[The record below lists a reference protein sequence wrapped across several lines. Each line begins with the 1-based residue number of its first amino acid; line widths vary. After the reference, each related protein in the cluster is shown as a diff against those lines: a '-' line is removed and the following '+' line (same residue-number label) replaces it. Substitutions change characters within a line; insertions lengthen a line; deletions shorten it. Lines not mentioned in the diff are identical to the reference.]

1 MKTAA
6 WPNPRLIV
14 APIILALGLSP
25 ALALAQNVPSYAV
38 PVTAQPPAPPADQE
52 TIHGTISSIDNNG
65 GVQLNDDRGFIDSV
79 QIQPNTIINPGGV
92 QLKSGMVVTI
102 GGAAQGQVFAA
113 NHIDVAMNG
122 PSGRPPQ
129 QRGDDAYVQP
139 PAIPLKSGMEL
150 TGILA
155 TPLDS
160 KTATVGQPVNLTDV
174 VAANGSIN
182 GASLLGTVVD
192 VQHPGPGRNAQIMLH
207 FDTLQMPDG
216 STAPIDGIVVSMKVK
231 TKSNAAKEV
240 GGALVGM
247 IVGNALGKTLL
258 GVSGGG
264 VVGAFGG
271 YLVAKDDRTD
281 ITIPA
286 NTGVTVRLVHER
298 RQSNDRVSNRRGY
311 ATRGRD
317 RIFEDIV
324 SLSQSDR
331 VFFEE
336 SDCCVTGVAK

>member
-6 WPNPRLIV
+6 WYNTRLIV
-14 APIILALGLSP
+14 APLVLALGLAP
-25 ALALAQNVPSYAV
+25 TMALAQSAPPDLPSYAS
-38 PVTAQPPAPPADQE
+38 PQTAQPAQQPADQE
-52 TIHGTISSIDNNG
+52 TIHGSIASIDNNG
-65 GVQLNDDRGFIDSV
+65 ELQLNDDRGFVDSV
-79 QIQPNTIINPGGV
+79 QIQPNTIINPDGTR
-92 QLKSGMVVTI
+92 LKAGMVVTI
-102 GGAAQGQVFAA
+102 GGAAQGSVFAA
-113 NHIDVAMNG
+113 NHIDVAMSGPQGPPPQNG
-122 PSGRPPQ
+122 PQGPPPQYAPQGPPQ
-129 QRGDDAYVQP
+129 QDGDGYVQP
-139 PAIPLKSGMEL
+139 PPVPLKSGMEL
-150 TGILA
+150 TGILG

-160 KTATVGQPVNLTDV
+160 KTATVGEPVDLTNV
-174 VAANGSIN
+174 IAANGSIN

-216 STAPIDGIVVSMKVK
+216 STTPIDGMVVSMQIK

-240 GGALVGM
+240 GGAIVGM
-247 IVGNALGKTLL
+247 IVGNVLGKTLL

-298 RQSNDRVSNRRGY
+298 RQSDS
-311 ATRGRD
+311 
-317 RIFEDIV
+317 
-324 SLSQSDR
+324 SQ
-331 VFFEE
+331 
-336 SDCCVTGVAK
+336 

>member
-6 WPNPRLIV
+6 CYNIRLIV
-14 APIILALGLSP
+14 APLVLALGLVPDVVLAQSVPP
-25 ALALAQNVPSYAV
+25 ALPSYAV
-38 PVTAQPPAPPADQE
+38 PAVAAPAPPAVDQE
-52 TIHGTISSIDNNG
+52 RIHGSIASIDNNNG
-65 GVQLNDDRGFIDSV
+65 LQLNDDRGFVDSV
-79 QIQPNTIINPGGV
+79 QIQPNTIINPGGT
-92 QLKSGMVVTI
+92 QLVAGMVVTI
-102 GGAAQGQVFAA
+102 GGAAQGSVFAA
-113 NHIDVAMNG
+113 NHIDVAMSAPVG
-122 PSGRPPQ
+122 PPPP
-129 QRGDDAYVQP
+129 V
-139 PAIPLKSGMEL
+139 PLKSGMEL
-150 TGILA
+150 TGVLGA
-155 TPLDS
+155 SLDS
-160 KTATVGQPVNLTDV
+160 KTATIGEPVDLTNV
-174 VAANGSIN
+174 IAANGSIN

-216 STAPIDGIVVSMKVK
+216 STTPIDGIVVSMKIK

-264 VVGAFGG
+264 IVGAFGG

-298 RQSNDRVSNRRGY
+298 RQAVSGH
-311 ATRGRD
+311 
-317 RIFEDIV
+317 
-324 SLSQSDR
+324 
-331 VFFEE
+331 
-336 SDCCVTGVAK
+336 

>member
-1 MKTAA
+1 MIVKTAA
-6 WPNPRLIV
+6 WYNSRLVV
-14 APIILALGLSP
+14 APLVLALGLAP
-25 ALALAQNVPSYAV
+25 AAALAQSLPSYAV
-38 PVTAQPPAPPADQE
+38 PVTAPPAGPPPQQPADQE
-52 TIHGTISSIDNNG
+52 TIHGNIASIDNNG
-65 GVQLNDDRGFIDSV
+65 GLQLNDDRGFVDTV
-79 QIQPNTIINPGGV
+79 QIQPNTIINPGGT

-102 GGAAQGQVFAA
+102 GGGAQGNIFAA

-122 PSGRPPQ
+122 PSGPPPQ
-129 QRGDDAYVQP
+129 NGPQGPPRNAGAFAQPQQSDDAYVQP
-139 PAIPLKSGMEL
+139 PPIPLKSGMEL
-150 TGILA
+150 TGVLG

-174 VAANGSIN
+174 IAANGSIN

-216 STAPIDGIVVSMKVK
+216 STTPIDGMVVSMKIK
-231 TKSNAAKEV
+231 TKSNVAKEV
-240 GGALVGM
+240 GGAVVGM
-247 IVGNALGKTLL
+247 IVGNVLGKTLL

-281 ITIPA
+281 VTIPA

-298 RQSNDRVSNRRGY
+298 RQSNSG
-311 ATRGRD
+311 
-317 RIFEDIV
+317 
-324 SLSQSDR
+324 Q
-331 VFFEE
+331 
-336 SDCCVTGVAK
+336 

>member
-1 MKTAA
+1 M
-6 WPNPRLIV
+6 
-14 APIILALGLSP
+14 
-25 ALALAQNVPSYAV
+25 ALAQNLPSYAV

-52 TIHGTISSIDNNG
+52 TIRGTIASIDNNG
-65 GVQLNDDRGFIDSV
+65 GLQLNDDRGFIDSV
-79 QIQPNTIINPGGV
+79 QIQPNTIINPGGM

-113 NHIDVAMNG
+113 NHIDVAMNAQPSNG
-122 PSGRPPQ
+122 PQGPPPQ
-129 QRGDDAYVQP
+129 NTGAFNQPPQRQNGDAYVQP
-139 PAIPLKSGMEL
+139 PPIPLKSGMEL
-150 TGILA
+150 SGILG

-160 KTATVGQPVNLTDV
+160 KTATVGEPVTLMDV

-216 STAPIDGIVVSMKVK
+216 STAPIDGMVVSMKIK

-286 NTGVTVRLVHER
+286 NTGVTVRLVRER
-298 RQSNDRVSNRRGY
+298 RQSDSG
-311 ATRGRD
+311 
-317 RIFEDIV
+317 
-324 SLSQSDR
+324 Q
-331 VFFEE
+331 
-336 SDCCVTGVAK
+336 

>member
-25 ALALAQNVPSYAV
+25 AVALAQNVPSYAV

-52 TIHGTISSIDNNG
+52 TIRGTISSIDNNG
-65 GVQLNDDRGFIDSV
+65 GLQLNDDRGFIDSV

-122 PSGRPPQ
+122 PSGPPPQNNNGPQGLPRNSGAYGPPQ

-139 PAIPLKSGMEL
+139 PPIPLKSGMEL
-150 TGILA
+150 SGILA

-160 KTATVGQPVNLTDV
+160 KTAVVGQPVNLTDV

-207 FDTLQMPDG
+207 FDTLQMRDG
-216 STAPIDGIVVSMKVK
+216 STAPIDGMVVSMKIK

-247 IVGNALGKTLL
+247 IVGNVLGKTLL

-298 RQSNDRVSNRRGY
+298 RQTTSG
-311 ATRGRD
+311 
-317 RIFEDIV
+317 
-324 SLSQSDR
+324 Q
-331 VFFEE
+331 
-336 SDCCVTGVAK
+336 